1 MKKLQLQAHFR
12 LILSRYL
19 IFKTGFK
26 LRRLK
31 VSENYEFEYIERGSI
46 DEQEISLLLVHGYT
60 SGKDAWCMMA
70 NYIPKR
76 IHVVALD
83 LPGHGGTTRK
93 EKEDL
98 SVPGIAKRV
107 EQVFVPSFYIIFCPK
122 VYLSENMM
130 MSESFIFV
138 ENRRAQSKTI

>member
-1 MKKLQLQAHFR
+1 MH
-12 LILSRYL
+12 
-19 IFKTGFK
+19 GF
-26 LRRLK
+26 
-31 VSENYEFEYIERGSI
+31 
-46 DEQEISLLLVHGYT
+46 T

-107 EQVFVPSFYIIFCPK
+107 EQVFCLLFISCMVVEFY
-122 VYLSENMM
+122 YSLG
-130 MSESFIFV
+130 
-138 ENRRAQSKTI
+138 